1 MVGGEAAAPGSLRAG
16 EHTFGQPNAEEV
28 GVYPH
33 FLISTTSGCRKGA
46 LPAQGKSQTSER
58 AAKAGSI
65 EAQAANN
72 TSPPQLRSRRAA
84 HSPGLPVGFVRH
96 LSAIT
101 TRHRLQRA
109 ASVEEKLDPPSSTRL
124 QRVAA
129 RRHAPSSAAVA
140 RAKTRGERGFHFP
153 LRLSGHRAMWFTTT

>member
-16 EHTFGQPNAEEV
+16 EHTFGRSTAEEV

-33 FLISTTSGCRKGA
+33 FLKCTTSGCRKGA

-72 TSPPQLRSRRAA
+72 KIPPQLRSRRAA
-84 HSPGLPVGFVRH
+84 HSPGPLLGSARH
-96 LSAIT
+96 VK
-101 TRHRLQRA
+101 RHH
-109 ASVEEKLDPPSSTRL
+109 DPPPASARR
-124 QRVAA
+124 QRRGEVISAVQHPAAA
-129 RRHAPSSAAVA
+129 RGSSPPCAFFGRRRSRFLEGFTFHWGRSAPIRSA
-140 RAKTRGERGFHFP
+140 
-153 LRLSGHRAMWFTTT
+153 HRVMCL

>member
-1 MVGGEAAAPGSLRAG
+1 M
-16 EHTFGQPNAEEV
+16 
-28 GVYPH
+28 YPH
-33 FLISTTSGCRKGA
+33 FLKCTTSGCRKGA

-72 TSPPQLRSRRAA
+72 KIPPQLRSRRAA
-84 HSPGLPVGFVRH
+84 HSPGQPVGFVRH

-109 ASVEEKLDPPSSTRL
+109 ASVGEKLYPPSSTRL

-140 RAKTRGERGFHFP
+140 RVFWRVS
-153 LRLSGHRAMWFTTT
+153 LSPGAQRPCRQCAFSYAQCVNPFCSVTCDAP